1 MVLLYEKLGIPTGI
15 DIFKAMDIGEKLIRP
30 LMPVKSGITSL
41 DMTMALAQFHS
52 SFLPRIEQGAAEF
65 GVDPKLLIMEVSK
78 VDRVNPSQELITTI
92 AAKLAGAHSQGAVA
106 CT

>member
-1 MVLLYEKLGIPTGI
+1 
-15 DIFKAMDIGEKLIRP
+15 
-30 LMPVKSGITSL
+30 
-41 DMTMALAQFHS
+41 MTMALAQFHS

-92 AAKLAGAHSQGAVA
+92 AA
-106 CT
+106 